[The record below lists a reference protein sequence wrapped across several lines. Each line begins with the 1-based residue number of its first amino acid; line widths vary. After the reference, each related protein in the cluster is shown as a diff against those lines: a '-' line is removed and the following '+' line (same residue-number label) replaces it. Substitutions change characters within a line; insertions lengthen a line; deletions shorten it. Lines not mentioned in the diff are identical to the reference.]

1 MDEGGGP
8 YGFFPYIALILVL
21 VLAAGFLNL
30 LKTALA
36 CCRPRRLRS
45 LAEEGNKKYRRAL
58 KLAEK
63 SGPCQASLRINTIV
77 IEIFSGWAGIA
88 FFGGP
93 LSSFLA
99 ALGMGGAAAA
109 VTAVF
114 LCLVIIA
121 AAEFI
126 LAEAIPREIAL
137 SAPEAI
143 TAAFTPLISI
153 LRIPAFPL
161 LKTGGLFTALIRKIT
176 SRSASRGMTEDE
188 LRLALLEGEKSG
200 IVERAERSMVEGV
213 FYLGDKPVGTFMTH
227 RSEIRWLDINAG
239 EDEVLKTAESEGGQR
254 NFPVAD
260 GELDKVSGAVSAED
274 ILKAL
279 LPARS
284 GQKWQGLKAIMR
296 TPYFVPETMPAI
308 KAFEAFKK
316 AGADYLFVMDEYGG
330 FSGMLTVWN
339 LIEEIIGQLS
349 ANVSG
354 DDEIIKQ
361 EDGSWLADGSL
372 NIDDAAKALDLS
384 GLSSDRGE
392 YHTLAG
398 FILDLAGEI
407 PRTGARFD
415 YAGYRF
421 TVVDMD
427 GNRIDKI
434 IITRPEGPGA
444 L

>member
-1 MDEGGGP
+1 MDEGGGKQ
-8 YGFFPYIALILVL
+8 GLFPYIALVLGL

-36 CCRPRRLRS
+36 CCRKQRLRS
-45 LAEEGNKKYRRAL
+45 LAEEGNKKFRRAL
-58 KLAEK
+58 ELTEK
-63 SGPCQASLRINTIV
+63 SGPCQASLRINIIV
-77 IEIFSGWAGIA
+77 IEILSGWAGIA
-88 FFGGP
+88 FFRIP
-93 LSSFLA
+93 LMSFFT
-99 ALGMGGAAAA
+99 ALGTGSATAA
-109 VTAVF
+109 VLAVF

-126 LAEAIPREIAL
+126 LGEAIPREIAL

-143 TAAFTPLISI
+143 TAAFIPLIHI
-153 LRIPAFPL
+153 LCIPASPL
-161 LKTGGLFTALIRKIT
+161 YKIGTLFTALISKIT

-239 EDEVLKTAESEGGQR
+239 GDEALKTAESAGGQR

-279 LPARS
+279 LPSRG

-296 TPYFVPETMPAI
+296 LPYFVPETMPAI

-316 AGADYLFVMDEYGG
+316 ADADYLFVMDEYGG
-330 FSGMLTVWN
+330 FSGMLTVRN
-339 LIEEIIGQLS
+339 LIEEIVGQLS
-349 ANVSG
+349 TNVSG

-372 NIDDAAKALDLS
+372 NIDDAAKALELS
-384 GLSSDRGE
+384 GLSSDHGE

-407 PRTGARFD
+407 PRTGAHFD
-415 YAGYRF
+415 YSGYRF

-434 IITRPEGPGA
+434 MITRPEGA
-444 L
+444 AR

>member
-8 YGFFPYIALILVL
+8 QRLFPYIALVLGL
-21 VLAAGFLNL
+21 VLAAVFFNL

-36 CCRPRRLRS
+36 SRQKRRLRP
-45 LAEEGNKKYRRAL
+45 LAEGGNKKFRRAL
-58 KLAEK
+58 ELT
-63 SGPCQASLRINTIV
+63 G
-77 IEIFSGWAGIA
+77 
-88 FFGGP
+88 
-93 LSSFLA
+93 
-99 ALGMGGAAAA
+99 
-109 VTAVF
+109 VF
-114 LCLVIIA
+114 
-121 AAEFI
+121 
-126 LAEAIPREIAL
+126 
-137 SAPEAI
+137 
-143 TAAFTPLISI
+143 
-153 LRIPAFPL
+153 
-161 LKTGGLFTALIRKIT
+161 FTALIRKIT

-239 EDEVLKTAESEGGQR
+239 EDEALKIAESEGGQR

-279 LPARS
+279 LPSRS

-296 TPYFVPETMPAI
+296 LPYFVPETMPAI

-316 AGADYLFVMDEYGG
+316 ADADYLFVMDEYGG
-330 FSGMLTVWN
+330 FSGMLTVRN
-339 LIEEIIGQLS
+339 LIEEIVGQLS
-349 ANVSG
+349 TNMSG

-361 EDGSWLADGSL
+361 EDGSYLADGSL

-384 GLSSDRGE
+384 SLSSDHGE

-407 PRTGARFD
+407 PRTGAHFD
-415 YAGYRF
+415 YSGYRF

-434 IITRPEGPGA
+434 MITRQEGPGGG
-444 L
+444 